1 MHAFNPLTVPLFEP
15 QAHLIEASAGTGKTY
30 GIAALFTRLVLQ
42 GVPVEQILV
51 VTFTEAATAELKT
64 RLRARLGE
72 AAACLQAEE
81 EDKAAGDALLQDLLA
96 QASAQH
102 GRDVLAARVQA
113 ALSGFDTAAIYTIHG
128 FCLRVLS
135 DYAFL
140 CGVPF
145 ELTVGDADPA
155 ARLLAAQDFWREE
168 VADHPLHAELAAEFK
183 LTPASVLAEL
193 SPYLKR
199 PFLDAVM
206 PENRLPELLADYEA
220 AWAAVRD
227 ALPQLEA
234 GFRRLHPQ
242 LNKRTFNGKT
252 FDTLFAELAQA
263 AESGLHRRSFS
274 KPENLLKFE
283 AGYLKDAVNK
293 GKEIDEAEAAGL
305 APLAEFGRCFLAIDQ
320 AKAEAVVRLKLACW
334 GYLNRR
340 LAEDKQRRAQ
350 RDFDDLL
357 LDVHTALTEG
367 SRAADLAEAL
377 AQKWRVALIDEFQ
390 DTDPLQY
397 AVFKTAFID
406 RGLPVFLVG
415 DPKQAIYGF
424 RGADIHAYLDAA
436 ADTPSRYTLATNYR
450 SSRAVVDGIGRL
462 FSRRAAPFVLAD
474 IPYVPVAAHRTQG
487 ALQPPGAAVTVRW
500 INPPAGADD
509 KLPSKDVLHARAA
522 DFCAREIADRLNR
535 ARSGSLLLDG
545 RPLEPQHIAVL
556 VRTHNEAALAARA
569 LKKRGV
575 RSVLL
580 QQESVFDSEEARAF
594 GVMLSF
600 WLHPQH
606 TENLRFLLGSVLY
619 GRTAAD
625 LAALNENEA
634 ALAGWIA
641 LAEDARNLWQQQGV
655 YAATAR
661 FARASGLEAHLL
673 ATRNERS
680 LTNFWQLAELAA
692 EAAADLPAPAALP
705 EWLAR
710 QAGRGIG
717 KERMLRLESDENLV
731 KIVTMHAAKGL
742 EYPLV
747 FCPFVWDASSR
758 DTAEWALLHQDNGR
772 SLLLART
779 QLTEAHQEQLF
790 AEAMGE
796 RLRLLYVAL
805 TRAREELV
813 LYAAACNS
821 TADNALAYLLAEED
835 GDCHRIRAGWQA
847 LKNQALAETLK
858 QAWQSLISAAPSN
871 DLQWREDEPPEA
883 DYRAADPMQG
893 RYRACTWPPRPWRF
907 IRHTSFTGLTRQ
919 AATAEDGLPEQDWL
933 EHQSAA
939 PAGESEAVPET
950 ALLAFPRG
958 ARAGVCL
965 HAVLEHTDFNRPAV
979 EQAEAYADI
988 LRGYGYDPDSHL
1000 AAALEMAAA
1009 AAAAELDTGAT
1020 LADTLP
1026 AERLP
1031 ETGFVLHIED
1041 FGLPRLQRWFARSDT
1056 GLPPHAA
1063 DHLAALDFHT
1073 VNGFLNGF
1081 IDLIARSPQGR
1092 VWVIDYKSNHLGK
1105 RLRDY
1110 HPEAMSAAVSEHH
1123 YYLQALIYAVAAA
1136 RYLKQRRAL
1145 PDTIAIRYLFL
1156 RGLNPHGTEGIWRWD
1171 IPTAALAE
1179 WLD

>member
-1 MHAFNPLTVPLFEP
+1 MHAFNPLTVPLLEA

-72 AAACLQAEE
+72 AAACLQEE
-81 EDKAAGDALLQDLLA
+81 GGAAAGDALLQDLLA
-96 QASAQH
+96 QALAQH
-102 GRDVLAARVQA
+102 GREVLAARVQA

-140 CGVPF
+140 CGAPF

-155 ARLLAAQDFWREE
+155 VRLLAAQDFWREE

-206 PENRLPELLADYEA
+206 PENRLPELLAGYEA
-220 AWAAVRD
+220 AWAVVRA
-227 ALPQLEA
+227 ALPQLEDT
-234 GFRRLHPQ
+234 FRRLHPG
-242 LNKRTFNGKT
+242 LNKNKFNGKT
-252 FDTLFAELAQA
+252 VDTLFAELAQA
-263 AESGLHRRSFS
+263 AESGLHRHSFS

-283 AGYLKDAVNK
+283 AGYLKGAVNK
-293 GKEIDEAEAAGL
+293 GKEIDDAQAASL

-406 RGLPVFLVG
+406 CGLPVFLVG

-474 IPYVPVAAHRTQG
+474 IPYVPVAAHREQG
-487 ALQPPGAAVTVRW
+487 ALQPPGAAVAVRW

-535 ARSGSLLLDG
+535 ACSGSLLLDG

-619 GRTAAD
+619 GHTAAD

-641 LAEDARNLWQQQGV
+641 LAEEARSLWQQQGV
-655 YAATAR
+655 YAAAAR
-661 FARASGLEAHLL
+661 FARASGLEARLL
-673 ATRNERS
+673 AARNERS
-680 LTNFWQLAELAA
+680 LTNFWQLAELAG
-692 EAAADLPAPAALP
+692 EAAANLPAPSALP
-705 EWLAR
+705 DWLAR
-710 QAGRGIG
+710 QAGRAGS
-717 KERMLRLESDENLV
+717 KERQLRLESDENLV

-758 DTAEWALLHQDNGR
+758 DTTEWSLLHQDSGR

-779 QLTEAHQEQLF
+779 QLSEAHQQQLF

-813 LYAAACNS
+813 LYAAACSS

-847 LKNQALAETLK
+847 LKNQELAEALK
-858 QAWQSLISAAPSN
+858 QAWQSLLAAAPHAG
-871 DLQWREDEPPEA
+871 DMQWREDEPPEA

-893 RYRACTWPPRPWRF
+893 RYRACVRPPRPWRF

-919 AATAEDGLPEQDWL
+919 AALSEDGLPEQDWL
-933 EHQSAA
+933 EHQSA
-939 PAGESEAVPET
+939 PAAAATEAVPET

-965 HAVLEHTDFNRPAV
+965 HAVLEHTDFNRPAT
-979 EQAEAYADI
+979 EQADAYADI
-988 LRGYGYDPDSHL
+988 LCGYGYAADSHL
-1000 AAALEMAAA
+1000 AAALDMAEAA
-1009 AAAAELDTGAT
+1009 RAAELDSSVS
-1020 LADTLP
+1020 LADTRP
-1026 AERLP
+1026 EDRLP

-1041 FGLPRLQRWFARSDT
+1041 FGLARLQSWFARSDT

-1063 DHLAALDFHT
+1063 DHLAGLDFHT

-1081 IDLIARSPQGR
+1081 IDLLARSQQGR
-1092 VWVIDYKSNHLGK
+1092 VWVIDYKSNHLGN
-1105 RLRDY
+1105 RLSDY
-1110 HPEAMSAAVSEHH
+1110 HSDAMSAAVSEHH

-1156 RGLNPHGTEGIWRWD
+1156 RGLNPHGAEGIWRWD

-1179 WLD
+1179 WLA